1 VSEADEVIGSQAVI
15 LILQVEL
22 ARTKELCGR
31 AAAALAYETLGRNS
45 QIEIRDWFDLIAEL
59 RKAAE

>member
-22 ARTKELCGR
+22 ARTKELCAR
-31 AAAALAYETLGRNS
+31 AADALEQEAFGIVVGDCSE
-45 QIEIRDWFDLIAEL
+45 LIKEL